1 MHNLFG
7 DRFLRLFAGDL
18 QRRQKRTKFNFED
31 QTPEVKAEYAADLVP
46 PGSEEGHEKNL
57 ADGNQLP
64 DEQGQNKKEA
74 SELIKERD

>member
-7 DRFLRLFAGDL
+7 YRFLRLFAGDL

-31 QTPEVKAEYAADLVP
+31 QTRETKAQDAADLVA

-64 DEQGQNKKEA
+64 DEQDQNEKKA
-74 SELIKERD
+74 AN